1 MCEREERNGMATAA
15 SQSTSKTAAK
25 KKTAGAKKTASRAR
39 KSPAKK
45 TAVTEEPAVH
55 AAILTLQQRLETL
68 EEKLSQGL
76 TALVTEVKE
85 LRSAPPGDPPQTGL
99 TEETVGALLQ
109 ETLRKH
115 IEEQIEPVTTTL
127 RRIEERVG
135 FIGNRLKSSG
145 GGGRNK
151 SGRREQ
157 SPNARAKG
165 PNAPRPGQGQ
175 GQNWTPP
182 SAASVQGH
190 FTPRPMSLDHLA
202 REDDE

>member
-1 MCEREERNGMATAA
+1 MGTAA
-15 SQSTSKTAAK
+15 SKPISKTTA
-25 KKTAGAKKTASRAR
+25 KKTAGANKTASRAR

-45 TAVTEEPAVH
+45 TAVPEEPSVH
-55 AAILTLQQRLETL
+55 AAILTLQQRLATL

-76 TALVTEVKE
+76 SALVTEVKA
-85 LRSAPPGDPPQTGL
+85 LRSAAPVGPPQSGL
-99 TEETVGALLQ
+99 TEETAGALLQ
-109 ETLRKH
+109 EVLRKH
-115 IEEQIEPVTTTL
+115 IEEQVEPVTATL

-135 FIGNRLKSSG
+135 FIGNRLKPSG

-151 SGRREQ
+151 SGRRDQ
-157 SPNARAKG
+157 PPNARTKG
-165 PNAPRPGQGQ
+165 LNAPRPGQSP

>member
-1 MCEREERNGMATAA
+1 MAKAA

-25 KKTAGAKKTASRAR
+25 KTTSATKKTSRTR

-45 TAVTEEPAVH
+45 TAVADEPAVH

-68 EEKLSQGL
+68 EGKLSQGL
-76 TALVTEVKE
+76 TALVAEIKE
-85 LRSAPPGDPPQTGL
+85 LRSAAPVDPPQLGL
-99 TEETVGALLQ
+99 SEEALGALLQ

-165 PNAPRPGQGQ
+165 PNTPRPGQSP
-175 GQNWTPP
+175 GQNWAPP

>member
-1 MCEREERNGMATAA
+1 MATAA

-25 KKTAGAKKTASRAR
+25 KKTAGAKKTASRTR

-68 EEKLSQGL
+68 EKKLSQGL

-85 LRSAPPGDPPQTGL
+85 LRSTAPVDPPQSGL
-99 TEETVGALLQ
+99 TEETVDALLQ

-165 PNAPRPGQGQ
+165 PNTPRPGQGS

>member
-1 MCEREERNGMATAA
+1 MAKAA
-15 SQSTSKTAAK
+15 SQPTSKTAA
-25 KKTAGAKKTASRAR
+25 KKTAGAKKTTGRTR
-39 KSPAKK
+39 KSPVKK
-45 TAVTEEPAVH
+45 TAVTDEPAVQ

-68 EEKLSQGL
+68 EERLSQGL
-76 TALVTEVKE
+76 TALVAEVKE
-85 LRSAPPGDPPQTGL
+85 LRSVAPMDPPQSGL
-99 TEETVGALLQ
+99 TEEALGALLQ

-115 IEEQIEPVTTTL
+115 IEEQLEPVTTTL
-127 RRIEERVG
+127 RRVEERVG

-151 SGRREQ
+151 AGRREQ
-157 SPNARAKG
+157 PPSARAKG
-165 PNAPRPGQGQ
+165 PNTPRPGQNP

>member
-1 MCEREERNGMATAA
+1 MAKAA

-25 KKTAGAKKTASRAR
+25 KTTSATKKTSRTR

-45 TAVTEEPAVH
+45 TAVADEPAVH

-68 EEKLSQGL
+68 EGNLSQGL
-76 TALVTEVKE
+76 TALVAEIKE
-85 LRSAPPGDPPQTGL
+85 LRSAAPVDPPQLGL
-99 TEETVGALLQ
+99 SEEALGALLQ

-165 PNAPRPGQGQ
+165 PNTPRPGQSP
-175 GQNWTPP
+175 GQNWAPP

>member
-1 MCEREERNGMATAA
+1 MATAA
-15 SQSTSKTAAK
+15 SQPANKTTAK
-25 KKTAGAKKTASRAR
+25 KKTTGAKKTASRTR

-45 TAVTEEPAVH
+45 TAAAEEPAVH
-55 AAILTLQQRLETL
+55 AALLTLQQRLETL

-76 TALVTEVKE
+76 AALVTEVKE
-85 LRSAPPGDPPQTGL
+85 LRSAAPVDPPQSGL
-99 TEETVGALLQ
+99 TEEALGALLQ
-109 ETLRKH
+109 ETLRNH

-135 FIGNRLKSSG
+135 FIGNRLKSPG

-151 SGRREQ
+151 SGRRDQ

-165 PNAPRPGQGQ
+165 PNAPRPGQNS

>member
-1 MCEREERNGMATAA
+1 MAKAA
-15 SQSTSKTAAK
+15 SQSTSRTVAK
-25 KKTAGAKKTASRAR
+25 KTTGAKKTTSRTR

-45 TAVTEEPAVH
+45 TAVTNAPSAHE
-55 AAILTLQQRLETL
+55 AILTLQQRLETL
-68 EEKLSQGL
+68 EDKLSQGL
-76 TALVTEVKE
+76 SALVAEVEK
-85 LRSAPPGDPPQTGL
+85 LRSATAVDPPQPGL
-99 TEETVGALLQ
+99 TEEAMGSLLQ
-109 ETLRKH
+109 ETLQKN

-145 GGGRNK
+145 GGGKNK
-151 SGRREQ
+151 AWRREQ
-157 SPNARAKG
+157 SPNARSKG
-165 PNAPRPGQGQ
+165 PNTPRSGQSQ

-190 FTPRPMSLDHLA
+190 FAPRPMSLDHLA

>member
-1 MCEREERNGMATAA
+1 MAKAV
-15 SQSTSKTAAK
+15 SKPTSGAT
-25 KKTAGAKKTASRAR
+25 AKKTASAKKTTGRAR
-39 KSPAKK
+39 KSPARK
-45 TAVTEEPAVH
+45 TAVTAEPAVQ

-68 EEKLSQGL
+68 EGTLSQGL
-76 TALVTEVKE
+76 TALVAEVKE
-85 LRSAPPGDPPQTGL
+85 LRSAAPVDPPQSGL
-99 TEETVGALLQ
+99 TEETIGALIQ
-109 ETLRKH
+109 ETLQKH
-115 IEEQIEPVTTTL
+115 IEEQLEPVTTTL

-157 SPNARAKG
+157 VPNARAKG
-165 PNAPRPGQGQ
+165 QNAPRPGQSPGP
-175 GQNWTPP
+175 NWTPP